1 MSSLMFKASI
11 GKIIKSNAHTDYI
24 CQVYGPGEVESPPAR
39 EEYAFGTFVQV
50 ALNDGHWL
58 VGLIYDTVLFNPD
71 FGNLGPRLSP
81 ASDLAVFSPD
91 YLAEK
96 VTLVG
101 ITALGTLASDGM
113 ATHGVPPLAAQIDA
127 LVERMDDEAVR
138 QFHRTPDGGVRL
150 GYVPLL
156 LALGSPLA
164 RHLVLHVVD
173 RLQSFFPEQAS
184 RLNVLRSELA
194 WQATIGPLGGGR

>member
-1 MSSLMFKASI
+1 MI
-11 GKIIKSNAHTDYI
+11 GKLVKSNSHTDYI
-24 CQVYGPGEVESPPAR
+24 CQTYGPSEVETPPYL
-39 EEYAFGTFVQV
+39 ENYAFGTFVHIPLES
-50 ALNDGHWL
+50 AAIELI
-58 VGLIYDTVLFNPD
+58 GLIYDTVLLNPD

-101 ITALGTLASDGM
+101 ITALGTLAPDGT
-113 ATHGVPPLAAQIDA
+113 ATHGVPPLSAQIDA

-138 QFHRTPDGGVRL
+138 RFHRTPEGGVRL

-164 RHLVLHVVD
+164 RPLVLHVVD
-173 RLQSFFPEQAS
+173 RLQALFPEQAS
-184 RLNVLRSELA
+184 RLNVLRGELA
-194 WQATIGPLGGGR
+194 WQAAIGPLGGGR